1 MKETAKITAIILA
14 AGRGT
19 RAGGMLPKQWQD
31 LLGKP
36 LINWSVDQFLSHPMV
51 SKVVVV
57 YNVDDTDLLNQLPS
71 NVLRVAGGCNRDDS
85 VRCGLVSISA
95 DAPDFVLIHDAARPC
110 LDQNLLS
117 QCIATMLAHGAA
129 APALSVH
136 DTLWR
141 GTDEVLEII
150 DRTNVFRAQTPQ
162 CFSYSLIY
170 SAHKCIQGGA
180 TDDVQIARAAGH
192 TVAIVAGSE
201 DNIKVTRPED
211 LVRAREILRGRM
223 KLRVGNG
230 FDVHRFGPGTALTLC
245 GVHLPHSAGLIGHSD
260 ADVGMHAITD
270 AIYGALAHGDI
281 GKHFPPTDVKWR
293 NAGSDIFLKH
303 ATNLATELGFRIAN
317 VDCTLICEFPKIGP
331 HVIAMQK
338 RLAEIMGVDANQ
350 VSIKGTTS
358 ERLGFTG
365 REEGI
370 AAIASAALFSI

>member
-1 MKETAKITAIILA
+1 MKQTAKITAIILA

-36 LINWSVDQFLSHPMV
+36 LINWSVDQFLCHPMV
-51 SKVVVV
+51 SQVVVV
-57 YNVDDTDLLNQLPS
+57 HHIDDTDFLNQLPS
-71 NVLRVAGGCNRDDS
+71 PVLRVTGGYNRSDS
-85 VRCGLVSISA
+85 VRCGLAAIAAGV
-95 DAPDFVLIHDAARPC
+95 PDFVLIHDAARPC

-117 QCIATMLAHGAA
+117 KCIVTMIAHGAA
-129 APALSVH
+129 APALAVH

-150 DRTNVFRAQTPQ
+150 DRTNIYRAQTPQ

-170 SAHKCIQGGA
+170 SAHKRIKSGA

-192 TVAIVAGSE
+192 TVAIVTGSE
-201 DNIKVTRPED
+201 DNIKVTGPED
-211 LVRAREILRGRM
+211 LVRAQEILRGRM
-223 KLRVGNG
+223 KYRVGNG

-293 NAGSDIFLKH
+293 NAGSDIFLRH
-303 ATNLATELGFRIAN
+303 ATNLAVELGFRIAN

>member
-14 AGRGT
+14 AGRGS
-19 RAGGMLPKQWQD
+19 RMGGALPKQWQN

-36 LINWSVDQFLSHPMV
+36 LINWSVDEFLCHPMV

-57 YNVDDTDLLNQLPS
+57 HHVDDRDLLNHLSS

-85 VRCGLVSISA
+85 VRCGLAAISA
-95 DAPDFVLIHDAARPC
+95 DPPDFVLIHDAARPC
-110 LDQNLLS
+110 LDKNLLS
-117 QCIATMLAHGAA
+117 QCIATMLAHGTA
-129 APALSVH
+129 APALVVH

-141 GTDEVLEII
+141 DTDKELKII
-150 DRTNVFRAQTPQ
+150 DRTNVYRAQTPQ
-162 CFSYSLIY
+162 CFSYRLIY
-170 SAHKCIQGGA
+170 SAHKCIQSGA

-192 TVAIVAGSE
+192 AVAIVAGSE
-201 DNIKVTRPED
+201 DNIKVTQPGD
-211 LVRAREILRGRM
+211 LARARKILRGRM

-245 GVHLPHSAGLIGHSD
+245 GVRLPHSAGLIGHSD

-281 GKHFPPTDVKWR
+281 GKHFPPTDVKWK
-293 NAGSDIFLKH
+293 NAGSDIFLRH
-303 ATNLATELGFRIAN
+303 AINLATELGFRIGN

-331 HVIAMQK
+331 HVTAMQK
-338 RLAEIMGVDANQ
+338 QMSEIMGVDADQ

-370 AAIASAALFSI
+370 AAIASAALIST

>member
-141 GTDEVLEII
+141 GTDEVLETI
-150 DRTNVFRAQTPQ
+150 DRTNIFRAQTPQ

-201 DNIKVTRPED
+201 DNIKVTRSED

-293 NAGSDIFLKH
+293 NAGSDIFLRH
-303 ATNLATELGFRIAN
+303 ATNLAVELGFRIAN

>member
-1 MKETAKITAIILA
+1 MKETANITAIILA

-36 LINWSVDQFLSHPMV
+36 LIMWSVDQFLRHPMV
-51 SKVVVV
+51 SQVVVV
-57 YNVDDTDLLNQLPS
+57 HHIDDTDLLNLLPS
-71 NVLRVAGGCNRDDS
+71 HVLRVAGGCNRVDS
-85 VRCGLVSISA
+85 VRCGLAAISA
-95 DAPDFVLIHDAARPC
+95 DVPDFVLIHDAARPC

-117 QCIATMLAHGAA
+117 QCIAEMLTHGAA
-129 APALSVH
+129 APAIEVH

-141 GTDEVLEII
+141 GTNEVLEVI
-150 DRTNVFRAQTPQ
+150 DRTNVYRAQTPQ

-170 SAHKCIQGGA
+170 SAHECVQSGS

-201 DNIKVTRPED
+201 DNIKVTGPGD
-211 LVRAREILRGRM
+211 LVRAQEILRGRM
-223 KLRVGNG
+223 KLRIGNG
-230 FDVHRFGPGTALTLC
+230 FDVHRFGPGTALILC
-245 GVHLPHSAGLIGHSD
+245 GVRLPHSAGLIGHSD

-281 GKHFPPTDVKWR
+281 GRHFPPTEAKWK
-293 NAGSDIFLKH
+293 NVGSDIFLRH
-303 ATNLATELGFRIAN
+303 ATNLATELDFRIEN

-331 HVIAMQK
+331 HAFAMQS
-338 RLAEIMGVDANQ
+338 RIAQIMGLETDQ
-350 VSIKGTTS
+350 VSIKATTS

-370 AAIASAALFSI
+370 AAIASAALVSL